1 MRVGLVCPYSLDIP
15 GGVQNHVKDLAE
27 ALIGLGH
34 EVSVLAPAED
44 ESALPPYVVA
54 AGRAVPVPYNG
65 SVARLSFGPV
75 VAARARRWL
84 RDGGFDVVHVHEP
97 DSPSLSLLAL
107 WYVDCPVVATFHS
120 SNLRSRA
127 LSATAAIL
135 RPSLEKITARI
146 AVSEYARDTLVNHV
160 GGEPVVIPN
169 GLYVDRFAT
178 ATPRPEWR
186 GSDGTLAFVGRLDEP
201 RKGFGL
207 AVEALEALAAER
219 PGIRLLV
226 VGGGQLR
233 VPVPAR
239 LEDNVTFLG
248 RVDDAKKAQTLRSA
262 DVYVAPN
269 TGGESFGIVLVEAMA
284 AGATVVASDIP
295 AFRKVLGEGRFG
307 VLFRNRNVA
316 DLTSRVA
323 AVLDDPDRSAAVRA
337 EARTAVRRYDWSAVA
352 GRILAVYETVVGA
365 TPAVEEHH
373 PKSGEAP

>member
-1 MRVGLVCPYSLDIP
+1 MKLYSFPISPNGKRVRVCAGELGLPLDVTNLDFQK
-15 GGVQNHVKDLAE
+15 GEQR
-27 ALIGLGH
+27 
-34 EVSVLAPAED
+34 AP
-44 ESALPPYVVA
+44 SY
-54 AGRAVPVPYNG
+54 
-65 SVARLSFGPV
+65 
-75 VAARARRWL
+75 
-84 RDGGFDVVHVHEP
+84 
-97 DSPSLSLLAL
+97 LAL
-107 WYVDCPVVATFHS
+107 NPMGKVPTVSDGDF
-120 SNLRSRA
+120 A
-127 LSATAAIL
+127 LWESAAIL
-135 RPSLEKITARI
+135 C
-146 AVSEYARDTLVNHV
+146 H
-160 GGEPVVIPN
+160 
-169 GLYVDRFAT
+169 
-178 ATPRPEWR
+178 
-186 GSDGTLAFVGRLDEP
+186 
-201 RKGFGL
+201 
-207 AVEALEALAAER
+207 LAAER

-233 VPVPAR
+233 VPVPAG

-248 RVDDAKKAQTLRSA
+248 RVDDAEKAQALRSA